1 MIKDIVHFF
10 FCVLAI
16 FRSFF
21 VKCLF
26 KMFAFLLMGYLPFKV
41 FFFLTCR
48 FFLSITSPSP
58 LRKSIS
64 KATYFSFNMHFHI

>member
-41 FFFLTCR
+41 FFFNL
-48 FFLSITSPSP
+48 
-58 LRKSIS
+58 
-64 KATYFSFNMHFHI
+64 